1 MQTSA
6 SSLAEASGLARV
18 AVCNHVNV
26 LYVPGAGGLE
36 TVVLGTVTSA
46 SLVPNQTDAI
56 LERLDSME
64 KTLVAGSKQLDP
76 ACVRSKLGAQFDAP
90 QPTMEVAR
98 AFARRPDLKLVLD
111 RQQAVATT
119 VRVKATVWASP
130 GGLCREWPG
139 GRVGARGLRVGVTV
153 VRRAGREGGS
163 VGRGREEGHDPGA

>member
-1 MQTSA
+1 VQTSA
-6 SSLAEASGLARV
+6 SRLAEASGLARV

-90 QPTMEVAR
+90 QPTMEVPER
-98 AFARRPDLKLVLD
+98 
-111 RQQAVATT
+111 
-119 VRVKATVWASP
+119 SP
-130 GGLCREWPG
+130 GVRTSNWSSTGSRPLRPLSVSRPLS
-139 GRVGARGLRVGVTV
+139 GRVPGVFVASGRGGGWG
-153 VRRAGREGGS
+153 RAG
-163 VGRGREEGHDPGA
+163 